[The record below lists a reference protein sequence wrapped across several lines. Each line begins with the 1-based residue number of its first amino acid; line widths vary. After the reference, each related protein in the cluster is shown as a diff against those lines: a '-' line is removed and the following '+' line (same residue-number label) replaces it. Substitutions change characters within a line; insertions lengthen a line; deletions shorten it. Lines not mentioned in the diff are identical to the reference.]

1 VVYVF
6 THDSI
11 AVGEDGPTHEPIE
24 QLASLRAMPG
34 LTVLRPADAMET
46 NEAWRYAVSRTNE
59 PVVLVLTRQN
69 LPVMAETLEKA
80 AQGVERGGYVLA
92 DAVNGSPQVILLAS
106 GSEVSLCMQARE
118 ALAVD
123 GIAARVVSMPSWSL
137 FEKQPK
143 EYRDAVIS
151 PTVKARLAV
160 EMGSPLGWERYT
172 GDGGNV
178 IAINRFGASAP
189 GERIMKEFGFT
200 VENVAAEAKKLLAE
214 GLQEEGWNTLP
225 ETTLM

>member
-1 VVYVF
+1 MGAALNGMALHGGLKVYGGTFFVFSDYVRPAIRLSALMGQPVVYVF

-143 EYRDAVIS
+143 EYRD
-151 PTVKARLAV
+151 
-160 EMGSPLGWERYT
+160 
-172 GDGGNV
+172 
-178 IAINRFGASAP
+178 
-189 GERIMKEFGFT
+189 
-200 VENVAAEAKKLLAE
+200 
-214 GLQEEGWNTLP
+214 
-225 ETTLM
+225 